1 MRINTWLRSS
11 PRFTRS
17 GISWIGDNMEHSVII
32 AGFGGQGVIL
42 AGKILAQA
50 GMDQGLEVTWLP
62 SYGPEMRGGT
72 ANCTVVLSE
81 ELVGSPI
88 VDAPTALI
96 AMNLPSLDKFEP
108 IVAKDGTIV
117 VNRSLVER
125 AVGRED
131 VRVASVPLNEL
142 AAKLGSARAIN
153 MVALGAYIKAT
164 GVVPLEAM
172 NAAMTKML
180 TMDGKGKFVSMNEQA
195 LKEGYNAV

>member
-1 MRINTWLRSS
+1 
-11 PRFTRS
+11 
-17 GISWIGDNMEHSVII
+17 MERSVII

-50 GMDQGLEVTWLP
+50 GMDQGLAVTWLP

-81 ELVGSPI
+81 EQVGSPI
-88 VDAPTALI
+88 VDDPTSLI

-108 IVAKDGTIV
+108 IVAGGGTIV

-125 AVGRED
+125 SVARDD
-131 VRVASVPLNEL
+131 VQVASVSLNDL

-153 MVALGAYIKAT
+153 MIALGAYIKAT
-164 GVVPLEAM
+164 GDVPLDTVT
-172 NAAMTKML
+172 AAMTKML
-180 TMDGKGKFVSMNEQA
+180 EKDGKGQFVQLNRRA
-195 LKEGYNAV
+195 LQEGYNAA